1 MNHKY
6 IRNSIISF
14 VVIFLVFGAQFALA
28 GGLYSNLDVAAGS
41 DLKKNS
47 DIVKF
52 IGSIVG
58 VVLSLLGVA
67 LVLVLI
73 YAGIMWGFL
82 SADDAKKVQTAK
94 DMIKNAVIGLII
106 VFAAYGITQFVMS
119 SLSKTT
125 NQSGQPILDPLFPGG
140 PGQVYPY

>member
-1 MNHKY
+1 MNYKY
-6 IRNSIISF
+6 LKNSIISF
-14 VVIFLVFGAQFALA
+14 IVIFLVFGAQFALA
-28 GGLYSNLDVAAGS
+28 GGLYGNLDAAAGA

-52 IGSIVG
+52 VGSIVG
-58 VVLSLLGVA
+58 VVISFLGVA
-67 LVLVLI
+67 LVLVII
-73 YAGIMWGFL
+73 YAGIIWGFL

-106 VFAAYGITQFVMS
+106 VFAAYGITNFVMS

-125 NQSGQPILDPLFPGG
+125 K
-140 PGQVYPY
+140 